1 MAVLYLK
8 KENKKILKMKSSNKE
23 IKYIKVVKENVEIA
37 YDIQKNVWKEEPD
50 KENFIKKSNNPKDDN
65 IAFIVYYKNI
75 PIGITGV
82 YTEDI
87 EKDSIWLDW
96 FCVKEEYRNRG
107 FGEQILLDTIE
118 YAKNLGRFLYFRVET
133 TYWEDRPAVALYDK
147 IMPLKEY
154 YTAENSKNTLIYTY
168 NFTDKTELW
177 NNKYL
182 DLNNYYLKLK
192 Q

>member
-1 MAVLYLK
+1 M
-8 KENKKILKMKSSNKE
+8 ESSNKE
-23 IKYIKVVKENVEIA
+23 IKYIQVIKENLEIA

-50 KENFIKKSNNPKDDN
+50 KENFVRKSNNPQNDN
-65 IAFIVYYKNI
+65 IDFIVYYKNF

-87 EKDSIWLDW
+87 DKNSIWLDW
-96 FCVKEEYRNRG
+96 FCVKEEYRNKG
-107 FGEQILLDTIE
+107 FGKQILLDTIE
-118 YAKNLGRFLYFRVET
+118 YAKNLGKFLYFRVET
-133 TYWEDRPAVALYDK
+133 TYWEGRPAVALYDE

-154 YTAENSKNTLIYTY
+154 YTVENSKNTLIYTY

-182 DLNNYYLKLK
+182 DLNNYYLNLK

>member
-1 MAVLYLK
+1 M
-8 KENKKILKMKSSNKE
+8 ESSNKE
-23 IKYIKVVKENVEIA
+23 IKYIQVIKENLEIA

-50 KENFIKKSNNPKDDN
+50 KKNFIEKSNNPKDDN
-65 IAFIVYYKNI
+65 IAFIVYYKNL

-96 FCVKEEYRNRG
+96 FCVKEEYRNRE
-107 FGEQILLDTIE
+107 FGEQILLDTIK
-118 YAKNLGRFLYFRVET
+118 YAKYLGRFLYFRVET
-133 TYWEDRPAVALYDK
+133 TYWEDRPAVTLYDK

-154 YTAENSKNTLIYTY
+154 YTAENSENTLIYTY
-168 NFTDKTELW
+168 NFTDKKELW

-182 DLNNYYLKLK
+182 DLNNYYNKLK
-192 Q
+192 VRRFI